1 MEDMAGLWVAPDRR
15 AGDMAEQTPRGE
27 EDSHCDRD
35 HSQ

>member
-1 MEDMAGLWVAPDRR
+1 MKDMAGLWVAPDRR
-15 AGDMAEQTPRGE
+15 AGDMAEQAPRG